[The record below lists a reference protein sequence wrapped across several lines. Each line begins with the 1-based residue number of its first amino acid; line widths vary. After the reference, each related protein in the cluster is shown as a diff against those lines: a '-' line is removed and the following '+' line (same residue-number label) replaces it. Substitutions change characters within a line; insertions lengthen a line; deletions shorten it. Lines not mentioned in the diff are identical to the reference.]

1 MDDISKVLN
10 QAGAGGSEDPAA
22 ALGGLGGAIQ
32 GAGGIDGI
40 LDKLRA
46 GGLGGPVDSWV
57 STGPNQP
64 VAPEA
69 LGQALGPD
77 TVQQLS
83 SGSGIDIGQLLPML
97 AAFLPQIVNMLTPD
111 GSVPSGGLNGA
122 AGSDAGSWWVARR
135 PDRWD
140 RLRIL
145 GPRERPRRAA
155 RRRGPLSRANAGRAN
170 RWSACTGG

>member
-1 MDDISKVLN
+1 MDDISNMLN
-10 QAGAGGSEDPAA
+10 QAGAGGNGDPAA
-22 ALGGLGGAIQ
+22 ALGGLGQAIQ
-32 GAGGIDGI
+32 GAGGIDGL

-46 GGLGGPVDSWV
+46 GGLGGAVDSWV
-57 STGPNQP
+57 STGQNQA

-97 AAFLPQIVNMLTPD
+97 AAFLPQIVNMLTPN

-122 AGSDAGSWWVARR
+122 AGAMPDLGGLLGS
-135 PDRWD
+135 
-140 RLRIL
+140 L
-145 GPRERPRRAA
+145 
-155 RRRGPLSRANAGRAN
+155 
-170 RWSACTGG
+170 TGGGGSGSSDLGNVLGGLLSGKGR

>member
-1 MDDISKVLN
+1 MNDISNMLN
-10 QAGAGGSEDPAA
+10 QAGAGGSADPAA
-22 ALGGLGGAIQ
+22 ALGGLGQAIQ
-32 GAGGIDGI
+32 GAGGLDGL

-46 GGLGGPVDSWV
+46 GGLGGAVDSWV
-57 STGPNQP
+57 STGQNQP

-97 AAFLPQIVNMLTPD
+97 AAFLPQIVNMLTPN

-122 AGSDAGSWWVARR
+122 AGAMPDLGGLIGS
-135 PDRWD
+135 
-140 RLRIL
+140 L
-145 GPRERPRRAA
+145 
-155 RRRGPLSRANAGRAN
+155 
-170 RWSACTGG
+170 TGGSGSGSSDLGNVLGGLLGGKGR

>member
-1 MDDISKVLN
+1 MDDISNMLN
-10 QAGAGGSEDPAA
+10 QAGAGESGDPTA
-22 ALGGLGGAIQ
+22 ALGGLGQAIQ
-32 GAGGIDGI
+32 GAGGLDGL

-46 GGLGGPVDSWV
+46 GGLGGAVDSWV
-57 STGPNQP
+57 STGANQP

-97 AAFLPQIVNMLTPD
+97 AAFLPQIVNMLTPN

-122 AGSDAGSWWVARR
+122 AGGM
-135 PDRWD
+135 PD
-140 RLRIL
+140 L
-145 GPRERPRRAA
+145 G
-155 RRRGPLSRANAGRAN
+155 GLLGGL
-170 RWSACTGG
+170 TGGSGSGSSDLSNVLGGLLGGKGR

>member
-1 MDDISKVLN
+1 MDDISKMLN
-10 QAGAGGSEDPAA
+10 QAGASGTGDPTA
-22 ALGGLGGAIQ
+22 ALGGLSQAIQ

-46 GGLGGPVDSWV
+46 GGLGGAVDSWV

-111 GSVPSGGLNGA
+111 GSMPSGGLNGA
-122 AGSDAGSWWVARR
+122 AGGMPDLGGLLGS
-135 PDRWD
+135 
-140 RLRIL
+140 L
-145 GPRERPRRAA
+145 
-155 RRRGPLSRANAGRAN
+155 
-170 RWSACTGG
+170 TGGTGSGSPDLGSVLGGLLGGKGR

>member
-1 MDDISKVLN
+1 MDDISKMLN
-10 QAGAGGSEDPAA
+10 EAGASGTGDPVG
-22 ALGGLGGAIQ
+22 ALGGLGQAIQ

-40 LDKLRA
+40 VDKLRA
-46 GGLGGPVDSWV
+46 GGLGGAVDSWV

-77 TVQQLS
+77 TVRQLS

-97 AAFLPQIVNMLTPD
+97 AAFLPQIVNMLTPN

-122 AGSDAGSWWVARR
+122 AGGM
-135 PDRWD
+135 PD
-140 RLRIL
+140 L
-145 GPRERPRRAA
+145 G
-155 RRRGPLSRANAGRAN
+155 GLLGGL
-170 RWSACTGG
+170 TGGTGSGSSDIGTVLGGLLGGKGR

>member
-1 MDDISKVLN
+1 MDDISKVLD
-10 QAGAGGSEDPAA
+10 QAGAGGTEDPAA
-22 ALGGLGGAIQ
+22 ALGGLSQAIQ
-32 GAGGIDGI
+32 GAGGIDGL

-46 GGLGGPVDSWV
+46 GGLGGQVDSWV
-57 STGPNQP
+57 STGANQP

-97 AAFLPQIVNMLTPD
+97 AAFLPQIVNMLTPS

-122 AGSDAGSWWVARR
+122 AGSM
-135 PDRWD
+135 PD
-140 RLRIL
+140 L
-145 GPRERPRRAA
+145 G
-155 RRRGPLSRANAGRAN
+155 GLLGGL
-170 RWSACTGG
+170 TGGTGSGSSDIGNVLGGLLGGKGR

>member
-1 MDDISKVLN
+1 MDDISKMLN
-10 QAGAGGSEDPAA
+10 QAGAGGTSDPAA
-22 ALGGLGGAIQ
+22 ALGGLSQAIQ
-32 GAGGIDGI
+32 GAGGIDGM
-40 LDKLRA
+40 LAKLRA

-97 AAFLPQIVNMLTPD
+97 AAFLPQIVDMLTPN

-122 AGSDAGSWWVARR
+122 AGGM
-135 PDRWD
+135 PD
-140 RLRIL
+140 L
-145 GPRERPRRAA
+145 G
-155 RRRGPLSRANAGRAN
+155 GLLGGL
-170 RWSACTGG
+170 TGGTGSGSSDIGNVLGGLLGGKGR

>member
-1 MDDISKVLN
+1 MDDISNMLN
-10 QAGAGGSEDPAA
+10 QAGASGSADPAA
-22 ALGGLGGAIQ
+22 ALGGLSQAIQ

-46 GGLGGPVDSWV
+46 GGLGEPVDSWV

-97 AAFLPQIVNMLTPD
+97 AAFLPQIVNMLTPN

-122 AGSDAGSWWVARR
+122 AGSM
-135 PDRWD
+135 PD
-140 RLRIL
+140 L
-145 GPRERPRRAA
+145 G
-155 RRRGPLSRANAGRAN
+155 GLLGGL
-170 RWSACTGG
+170 TGGTGSGSSDLGNVLGGLLGGKGR

>member
-1 MDDISKVLN
+1 MDNISNMLN
-10 QAGAGGSEDPAA
+10 QAGAGGNGDPAA
-22 ALGGLGGAIQ
+22 ALGGLGQAIQ
-32 GAGGIDGI
+32 GAGGLDGL

-46 GGLGGPVDSWV
+46 GGLGGAVDSWV
-57 STGPNQP
+57 STGQNQP

-97 AAFLPQIVNMLTPD
+97 AAFLPQIVNMLTPN

-122 AGSDAGSWWVARR
+122 AGAM
-135 PDRWD
+135 PD
-140 RLRIL
+140 L
-145 GPRERPRRAA
+145 G
-155 RRRGPLSRANAGRAN
+155 GLLGGL
-170 RWSACTGG
+170 TGGSGSGSSDLGNVLGGLLGGKGR